1 MKSIRSKIFL
11 GTLFLFLIIIASSI
25 TGIIFINQLA
35 QSSKGTIT
43 DNYRSI
49 DYTTGM
55 LISLEEMYNA
65 QIQLNSTSLSSIPDS
80 SLITGFNNAKF
91 VFEKNLNMEL
101 ANITETGEGVLVNKL
116 QSGYKTFISFIQGN
130 HQTKEVYLPELEK
143 NYRNLRNLINNIYSI
158 NMAAVV
164 KQNSESG
171 RKAEEI
177 TLYTSIIGAVCII
190 LTLLFIITFPAKIVK
205 PIKDLTNKI
214 KAISQRDYN
223 QKIEVSSNDEIGL
236 LSQAFNLMAERLKE
250 YESRQIGELLTAKQR
265 LEALVH
271 NMQDGILLLDSN
283 NKIILA
289 NQVLAELSGIK
300 VEELQNKNISDVAAN
315 NDLLRKMMESLNK
328 KPETESEK
336 NTIRI
341 VKDKKEYFYEPEMI
355 PILTALDSIQ
365 EQNMG
370 NMIILKN
377 VTIFTERDAAKTKL
391 ISTVSHEMKTP
402 VSSINLTLK
411 LLEDTRIGEL
421 NTEQKEL
428 IREVREQTNRLS
440 RVIKEILNYSQIE
453 TGNIRLN
460 FSVVQ
465 PEDIIDYAITA
476 LMILVSEKNIQL
488 ETEIENN
495 LPSLNID
502 IEKTVWVLV
511 NILSNAI
518 RYSSQG
524 GKIILSAGKTGDRIF
539 FSVKDFGPGI
549 SYEDQK
555 KLFERFAQVGQR
567 SERGWGLGLAIS
579 KEFVIAQGGSMK
591 VESKPGEGSKFT
603 FLLPI

>member
-1 MKSIRSKIFL
+1 M

>member
-1 MKSIRSKIFL
+1 M

-80 SLITGFNNAKF
+80 SLITEFNNAKF

-143 NYRNLRNLINNIYSI
+143 NYKNLRNLINNIYSI

-205 PIKDLTNKI
+205 PVKDLTNKI

-355 PILTALDSIQ
+355 PILTTLDSIQ

>member
-11 GTLFLFLIIIASSI
+11 GTLFLFLIIIASSV

-43 DNYRSI
+43 DNYRTI
-49 DYTTGM
+49 DYTTNM
-55 LISLEEMYNA
+55 LISLEEMFNA
-65 QIQLNSTSLSSIPDS
+65 QYQLKSASPGSLPDS
-80 SLITGFNNAKF
+80 SLIAEFNNSRLI
-91 VFEKNLNMEL
+91 FEKNLDMES
-101 ANITETGEGVLVNKL
+101 ANITEPGEEVLVNKL
-116 QSGYKTFISFIQGN
+116 QSGYKTFIGLINGN
-130 HQTKEVYLPELEK
+130 HELKESFLPELKK
-143 NYRNLRNLINNIYSI
+143 NYKSLRDLINNIYSV
-158 NMAAVV
+158 NMTAVI
-164 KQNSESG
+164 KKNSESG
-171 RKAEEI
+171 RKADKI
-177 TLYTSIIGAVCII
+177 ILYTSIIDIICVI
-190 LTLLFIITFPAKIVK
+190 LTIIFIIAFPVKIVK
-205 PIKDLTNKI
+205 PVKDLTNKI
-214 KAISQRDYN
+214 KAVSQRDYN

-271 NMQDGILLLDSN
+271 NMQDGILLLDSS

-289 NQVLAELSGIK
+289 NQVLAELSGLK
-300 VEELQNKNISDVAAN
+300 VEELQNKNIADVESN
-315 NDLLRKMMESLNK
+315 NDLLRKMMGSLNK
-328 KPETESEK
+328 KPDTEGER
-336 NTIRI
+336 NTITI

-355 PILTALDSIQ
+355 PILTNVDNIH

-421 NTEQKEL
+421 NNEQKEL

-440 RVIKEILNYSQIE
+440 RVINEILNYSQIE

-465 PEDIIDYAITA
+465 PEDIVDYAITA

-524 GKIILSAGKTGDRIF
+524 GKIILSTGKTGDRIF
-539 FSVKDFGPGI
+539 FSVRDFGPGI

-555 KLFERFAQVGQR
+555 RLFERFAQVGQR